1 MMFSVGKN
9 TWVYSLQQVHQGAL
23 LFQPTYHSKTW
34 RRREEVELST
44 TRSVFVSSLCKI
56 MAQYSY
62 PI

>member
-1 MMFSVGKN
+1 MMFSLGKN

-23 LFQPTYHSKTW
+23 LFQPTSHSKTW
-34 RRREEVELST
+34 RTEEVKLST